1 MITSDYLRSMARSNR
16 WQNESL
22 YEASGTLSEEVR
34 REDRG
39 AFFGSIHATLSHRY
53 WADRIW
59 LSRFDLCEPPDG
71 PNPQSGQFVDD
82 FAELATK
89 RAELDAVLIDFCD
102 AYEAGPVSGAL
113 EWYSGAIKADA
124 KAPLGVVFTH
134 LFNHQTHHR
143 GQVHAMLTAAG
154 ANPKDTCLFIMP
166 LQLWPTS

>member
-59 LSRFDLCEPPDG
+59 LSRFDLCEPPDV
-71 PNPQSGQFVDD
+71 PNPLSGEFVDD

-89 RAELDAVLIDFCD
+89 RAELILSTCARPISPPKGQAAALFDMFC
-102 AYEAGPVSGAL
+102 GLKGATL
-113 EWYSGAIKADA
+113 RPRRFAIRQSPTTSND
-124 KAPLGVVFTH
+124 L
-134 LFNHQTHHR
+134 
-143 GQVHAMLTAAG
+143 
-154 ANPKDTCLFIMP
+154 
-166 LQLWPTS
+166 PTSEPVP